1 MIRSDRRVTFD
12 EPPAQVWEA
21 VTHPERYTTWWPW
34 LRRLDASSLAAG
46 EVWTCH
52 VQPPLPYALRFT
64 IRIEEVDPGRSVRAS
79 VGGDITGTACVDL
92 SASGG
97 VTEVHVVSDLAP
109 SAGVLRAFAR
119 VARPLV
125 TWGHDW
131 VLDQGVRQFRAR
143 PRPETRL
150 GTGA

>member
-12 EPPAQVWEA
+12 EPPEQVWEA

-34 LRRLDASSLAAG
+34 LRRLDAAGLAEG
-46 EVWTCH
+46 EVWVCH

-64 IRIEEVDPGRSVRAS
+64 ITIGEVVAGRSVQAS

-92 SASGG
+92 TPLDDA
-97 VTEVHVVSDLAP
+97 TEVHVVSDLAP

-143 PRPETRL
+143 PL
-150 GTGA
+150 GAAPGGDA

>member
-1 MIRSDRRVTFD
+1 MIRSDRRVTFH

-34 LRRLDASSLAAG
+34 LRQFDASSLAEG
-46 EVWTCH
+46 EVWACH

-64 IRIEEVDPGRSVRAS
+64 IRIDAVDPGRSVRAS
-79 VGGDITGTACVDL
+79 VAGDITGTACVDL
-92 SASGG
+92 SASGDI
-97 VTEVHVVSDLAP
+97 TEVHVVSDLAP

-131 VLDQGVRQFRAR
+131 VLDQGVRQFRSR
-143 PRPETRL
+143 PLQTAP
-150 GTGA
+150 GGGA

>member
-12 EPPAQVWEA
+12 EPPEQVWEA

-34 LRRLDASSLAAG
+34 LRRLDATGLAEG
-46 EVWTCH
+46 EVWVCD
-52 VQPPLPYALRFT
+52 VQPPLPYSLRFT
-64 IRIEEVDPGRSVRAS
+64 ITIGEVVAGRSVQAS

-92 SASGG
+92 TPLGDA
-97 VTEVHVVSDLAP
+97 TEVHVVSDLAP

-131 VLDQGVRQFRAR
+131 VLDQGVRQFRGRASSSA
-143 PRPETRL
+143 PP
-150 GTGA
+150 APPS